1 MKEIWKPINGY
12 EGIYEVSNL
21 GNVRS
26 VDRVVKQMH
35 NGGVV
40 CNHKY
45 RGKVLK
51 GGKDQNG
58 YRHLIL
64 CNKDRKR
71 KTALVHRL
79 VAEAFIPNPD
89 SLPQVNHLDENKLNN
104 RVDNLEWTTHKE
116 NTQYSVARPVIAT
129 LPNGNEEYYPSINN
143 AGFQFSGKPN
153 GGFIHAAVKYGKK
166 AYGRKWRYAE

>member
-64 CNKDRKR
+64 CNKDRK
-71 KTALVHRL
+71 KMG
-79 VAEAFIPNPD
+79 E
-89 SLPQVNHLDENKLNN
+89 
-104 RVDNLEWTTHKE
+104 
-116 NTQYSVARPVIAT
+116 
-129 LPNGNEEYYPSINN
+129 
-143 AGFQFSGKPN
+143 
-153 GGFIHAAVKYGKK
+153 
-166 AYGRKWRYAE
+166 

>member
-1 MKEIWKPINGY
+1 MEVYNMEIWKDVKGY
-12 EGIYEVSNL
+12 EGYYEVSNI

-26 VDRVVKQMH
+26 VDRMVKH
-35 NGGVV
+35 S
-40 CNHKY
+40 
-45 RGKVLK
+45 K
-51 GGKDQNG
+51 GGLRIYKGKTLVPCLSVDG
-58 YRHLIL
+58 YR
-64 CNKDRKR
+64 
-71 KTALVHRL
+71 LVHLSKLNVSEMKRVNRL

-116 NTQYSVARPVIAT
+116 NTRYSVARPVIAT

-143 AGFQFSGKPN
+143 AGFQFSGNPN

>member
-26 VDRVVKQMH
+26 VDRVIKLM
-35 NGGVV
+35 NNGVV
-40 CNHKY
+40 CNRKY
-45 RGKVLK
+45 RGKVLN

-116 NTQYSVARPVIAT
+116 NTRCNKEFP
-129 LPNGNEEYYPSINN
+129 
-143 AGFQFSGKPN
+143 
-153 GGFIHAAVKYGKK
+153 VKYRTHRRRHCWLKDDSKGK
-166 AYGRKWRYAE
+166 GN